1 MCSGFFRAKPHVS
14 MAPLMRWMKRGVEFM
29 GRQWNLFDIASLVV
43 VLSLHLLALLAPVH
57 FSWGALWLAFALY
70 VVTGLG
76 VTLGF
81 HRSLA
86 HRSFKLR
93 RWLEYFFVY
102 CGVLTLQWPKGPLK
116 RRLPLLQLSN
126 QVVERSTQEVTL
138 AIVQSRG
145 RKFHSRGDFCS
156 CPTKWPTSPPK
167 LRRTAPAIVFHP
179 SAQPV
184 HQSGYSCLLRR

>member
-1 MCSGFFRAKPHVS
+1 MCSGFFRAKPNVS
-14 MAPLMRWMKRGVEFM
+14 MAPLMRMMKRGIEFM

-43 VLSLHLLALLAPVH
+43 VLYLHLLALLAPVH

-86 HRSFKLR
+86 HRSFKLP

-102 CGVLTLQWPKGPLK
+102 CGVLTLQVRCVRQTKILVDWIQHFTLLFITMLLFFMCREVQLNGWARTGTTTSLLTQRKTLIALSWDSGLATLVGYWTTAFGLK
-116 RRLPLLQLSN
+116 L
-126 QVVERSTQEVTL
+126 
-138 AIVQSRG
+138 
-145 RKFHSRGDFCS
+145 
-156 CPTKWPTSPPK
+156 
-167 LRRTAPAIVFHP
+167 
-179 SAQPV
+179 
-184 HQSGYSCLLRR
+184 